1 MGLMARAGKSLVFP
15 MDGRIVSRFRDGRC
29 AVCLFAF
36 FFIMLAEA
44 LARPKVFPARGFAK
58 VLTKEEAAERLERF
72 RRFHAINP
80 GEEAFHH
87 GFLLRFRLEHYPR
100 RGEVFTREG
109 TLCGLAFGHGL
120 LRLDIAGVG
129 EERGKTYLLRN
140 GPEPEAWRALD
151 GNGSEKLAYADFIKP
166 LVPGMG
172 QTIFDLMMPFIFWE
186 EWRYEKSGRVIGRPS
201 HLYEFSPPNEVRKLV
216 PSLRK
221 VRLTLDDVYE
231 APLRVEI
238 FGSRGV
244 PDKTFVLVSLKKVG
258 ETWIAKTLDV
268 RDARTRSRTRLAVTA
283 AATDLDLGK
292 RLFTPAGLT
301 EVPRVPEEILLSFE

>member
-1 MGLMARAGKSLVFP
+1 MGRAGKSLVFP
-15 MDGRIVSRFRDGRC
+15 MEGRIVNRLRNGRY

-36 FFIMLAEA
+36 FFLILVGA

-58 VLTKEEAAERLERF
+58 VLTKDEAVERLERF
-72 RRFHAINP
+72 RRFHSINP

-100 RGEVFTREG
+100 RGEVLTREG

-129 EERGKTYLLRN
+129 EEKGKAYLLRN
-140 GPEPEAWRALD
+140 GPEPEAWRVALD
-151 GNGSEKLAYADFIKP
+151 GNESEKLAYADFTKP
-166 LVPGMG
+166 LVEGMG

-231 APLRVEI
+231 APLRVEV

-258 ETWIAKTLDV
+258 ETWIAKTLDL
-268 RDARTRSRTRLAVTA
+268 RDARTRSRTRLAVPA
-283 AATDLDLGK
+283 AATDLALGK
-292 RLFTPAGLT
+292 TLFTPAGLA
-301 EVPRVPEEILLSFE
+301 EVPRVPEETLLSFE